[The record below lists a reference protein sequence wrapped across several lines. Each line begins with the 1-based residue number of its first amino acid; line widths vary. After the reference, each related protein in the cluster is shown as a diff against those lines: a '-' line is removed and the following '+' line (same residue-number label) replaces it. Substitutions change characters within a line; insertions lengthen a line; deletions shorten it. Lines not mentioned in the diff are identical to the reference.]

1 MSDSNSQTGAKILS
15 FPKVGRVEKIMRIF
29 KGIGKEQED
38 APIETMRNRAV
49 DKFIEQHCGR
59 KIMKN
64 APDAPRIDS
73 NEALKILRQAI
84 APLQKKIPFVETFI
98 VEIIRSDIAEFGY
111 EKIAFDE
118 MDFGEDE
125 KCWIYGFDYCAAA
138 EKFFFTNK
146 TDPENNIAGF
156 IHTPPRTFRY
166 VPARLE
172 NAFILF
178 HIVLAIYRLQWNENV
193 TRRID
198 NAVAE

>member
-15 FPKVGRVEKIMRIF
+15 FPKVGRVEKIIRIF

-64 APDAPRIDS
+64 TPDAPRIDN

-84 APLQKKIPFVETFI
+84 APLQAKYPFVESVVI
-98 VEIIRSDIAEFGY
+98 EKIRSEIAVAGY
-111 EKIAFDE
+111 EMIAGYE
-118 MDFGEDE
+118 MDFDE
-125 KCWIYGFDYCAAA
+125 SSERQIYGYDYDAAVGL
-138 EKFFFTNK
+138 FFMTNK

-166 VPARLE
+166 VPARLQ

-178 HIVLAIYRLQWNENV
+178 HVVLAIYRLQWNENV

-198 NAVAE
+198 SAVAE